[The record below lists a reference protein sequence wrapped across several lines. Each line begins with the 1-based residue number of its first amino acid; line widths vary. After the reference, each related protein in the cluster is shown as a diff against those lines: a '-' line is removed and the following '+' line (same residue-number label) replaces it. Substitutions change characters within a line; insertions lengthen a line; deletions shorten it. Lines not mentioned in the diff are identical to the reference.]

1 MYAAKG
7 GLTDEVI
14 KLHAAGANVNFYDPE
29 MLQSTPLHWA
39 ANNGHVDTIAKLVEL
54 GARSESNLIVH
65 ACTFSCTMN

>member
-1 MYAAKG
+1 MHACVCAYARLRAAKG

-14 KLHAAGANVNFYDPE
+14 KLHKAGAAVNFYDPE

-54 GARSESNLIVH
+54 GARS
-65 ACTFSCTMN
+65 FS